1 MKRFH
6 LILSVICS
14 IFLLS
19 ACVDQYS
26 ETYTAY
32 TPVYLSYGDL
42 RSAVKPSSPR
52 PIEKPGKI
60 YFKGEILYIV
70 ERLKGI
76 HMVDVSDR
84 SHPQNVRFIELP
96 GCVDLAVKNNTLY
109 ADSYVDLVT
118 LDISDPKQVKEI
130 VRLKDAFPYTI
141 PPTERPLRIDR
152 VDQEKGVVIDWTEQK
167 ISRKVEERPRI
178 NYPMRPWDGWAKKN
192 GFMNLGGSSGSP
204 GSTGSTFGKAGSMAR
219 FGLYDS
225 YLYAVDNTNVQLF
238 DVSEDRSPKKQGT
251 PQHVG
256 GGIETMFIYDKH
268 MFFGTSTGM
277 LVYSLENPAILQRKA
292 SYWHITACDP
302 VVVENGYAYVTL
314 RAGVQCRNQSINRL
328 DVLKLSDDY
337 RTITPVNMVNM
348 TEPYGLG
355 IDKEMLFI
363 CDGKAGLKVFDT
375 KDKAKIGNNLIAEFP
390 SIQAFDVIP
399 VNGYLFMIGND
410 GFYLYDYSNPKQIKL
425 TGKIPVVKKG
435 EK

>member
-1 MKRFH
+1 
-6 LILSVICS
+6 
-14 IFLLS
+14 
-19 ACVDQYS
+19 
-26 ETYTAY
+26 
-32 TPVYLSYGDL
+32 
-42 RSAVKPSSPR
+42 
-52 PIEKPGKI
+52 
-60 YFKGEILYIV
+60 
-70 ERLKGI
+70 
-76 HMVDVSDR
+76 
-84 SHPQNVRFIELP
+84 
-96 GCVDLAVKNNTLY
+96 
-109 ADSYVDLVT
+109 
-118 LDISDPKQVKEI
+118 
-130 VRLKDAFPYTI
+130 
-141 PPTERPLRIDR
+141 
-152 VDQEKGVVIDWTEQK
+152 
-167 ISRKVEERPRI
+167 
-178 NYPMRPWDGWAKKN
+178 
-192 GFMNLGGSSGSP
+192 
-204 GSTGSTFGKAGSMAR
+204 
-219 FGLYDS
+219 
-225 YLYAVDNTNVQLF
+225 
-238 DVSEDRSPKKQGT
+238 
-251 PQHVG
+251 
-256 GGIETMFIYDKH
+256 

-355 IDKEMLFI
+355 IDKKMLFI